1 VRKRKSPVYA
11 VLFNLA
17 SKPKNV
23 SSIIN
28 QKDYSAAPEIARG
41 LQHL

>member
-1 VRKRKSPVYA
+1 
-11 VLFNLA
+11 LFNLA